1 MFTITA
7 GKGFQMTF
15 ANGYRLSVQW
25 GTWNYC
31 DNRGENYDDIVLGE
45 AGCPNAEIAVIL
57 PNGDMDHESVQG
69 WLTPDQVL
77 AKMVEIAGIIP
88 T

>member
-7 GKGFQMTF
+7 GKGFQLTF
-15 ANGYRLSVQW
+15 ANGYGLSVQW
-25 GTWNYC
+25 GSFNYC
-31 DNRGENYDDIVLGE
+31 DNRWESYDDVVLGE
-45 AGCPNAEIAVIL
+45 AGSPNAEIAVIL
-57 PNGDMDHESVQG
+57 PNGDIDHDSIQG

-77 AKMVEIAGIIP
+77 AKMVEVSGIIP